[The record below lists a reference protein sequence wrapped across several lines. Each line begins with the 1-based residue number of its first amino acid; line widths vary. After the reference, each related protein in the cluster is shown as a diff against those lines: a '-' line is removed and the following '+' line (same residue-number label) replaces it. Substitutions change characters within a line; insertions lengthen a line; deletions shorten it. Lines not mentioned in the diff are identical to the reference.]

1 MKFEIKSRF
10 TGAVQ
15 FTADI
20 DCSEGELTS
29 IKIGLAVKWGFKN
42 GADLR
47 GADLRGAD
55 LDGAYLRGAHLDGAY
70 LGGAYL
76 RGADLGGAHLDG
88 AYLRGA
94 HLDGAYLGGAYLR
107 GADLGGADLRGA
119 DLDGAYLRGAHLGG
133 AYLRG
138 ADLGGADLGNQWIIQ
153 GGTRS
158 DGYFFMLTNLAGE
171 GVRVKAGCRNF
182 TIAEAEAHWTR
193 TRGGT
198 VLGKE
203 TFAII
208 NAMGE
213 IATMRGLSFDLIPE
227 IEKKAA

>member
-1 MKFEIKSRF
+1 LPNNFDLLLEAEKRGLLPDNKKALLAEARARGLVPAAAAGSPAP
-10 TGAVQ
+10 GAN
-15 FTADI
+15 
-20 DCSEGELTS
+20 LTDAYL
-29 IKIGLAVKWGFKN
+29 GD
-42 GADLR
+42 ADLA
-47 GADLRGAD
+47 GAN
-55 LDGAYLRGAHLDGAY
+55 

-76 RGADLGGAHLDG
+76 G
-88 AYLRGA
+88 
-94 HLDGAYLGGAYLR
+94 
-107 GADLGGADLRGA
+107 GADLGGADLS
-119 DLDGAYLRGAHLGG
+119 
-133 AYLRG
+133 G
-138 ADLGGADLGNQWIIQ
+138 ADLGGADLGSQWVIQ

-182 TIAEAEAHWTR
+182 SIADAEAHWMR

-213 IATMRGLSFDLIPE
+213 IACMRKLSFDLIQA
-227 IEKKAA
+227 IGKKAA